1 MEKYEVN
8 VLTRKGGWKK
18 LSEELTTESSNFGKS
33 NKSSNQNNN
42 LKISIN
48 DQVEHADDHSSIDLN
63 NKFKQINEV
72 INELQLIE
80 SKKEVLF
87 EKLSVLEKSFD
98 AQKQEITNILKKTT
112 KEYELYENAINLI
125 NSIKNI

>member
-18 LSEELTTESSNFGKS
+18 LSEELKTESSNFGQS

-80 SKKEVLF
+80 SKKEVLY

>member
-18 LSEELTTESSNFGKS
+18 LSEELKTESSNFGQS
-33 NKSSNQNNN
+33 NKSSNKNNN

-80 SKKEVLF
+80 SKKEVLY